1 MSADSNTFTVD
12 NTDASQRISPTAEVI
27 VTHFTENSLEPTVGY
42 RMINDMLGNY
52 EYFRLSAD
60 GATTITQDLVATD
73 KFIYVADA
81 TKLQLPSIESNE
93 PGVVYVGNER
103 ITYWELSYEGNYLTQ
118 LRRATRGTRFASRHL
133 LGENVYDTTDA
144 QALPQSNTHTQT
156 WYTVGAST
164 AANGSGLQTATS
176 LNADFLRQAEAFI
189 PNYSSEFQSPKF
201 VLDDYVDTGYI
212 ADLEL

>member
-1 MSADSNTFTVD
+1 MS
-12 NTDASQRISPTAEVI
+12 
-27 VTHFTENSLEPTVGY
+27 
-42 RMINDMLGNY
+42 
-52 EYFRLSAD
+52 
-60 GATTITQDLVATD
+60 TD

-81 TKLQLPSIESNE
+81 TKLKLPDIGSNE

-144 QALPQSNTHTQT
+144 QALPQTDTHTQT
-156 WYTVGAST
+156 WYDNGVESVDQNILTADYLSVTNGTTILAST
-164 AANGSGLQTATS
+164 QNTPGDNNGIQTATS